1 MPRFARRFSVVT
13 EELAGFPVHVITPR
27 HLDPAR
33 TVLHLHGGG
42 YMAPADPFH
51 LVYVARLATAL
62 RARIVLPDY
71 PLAPEHTWRD
81 SFEPLTGLAAR
92 WAGDSRLTLFGDS
105 AGGGYALAL
114 AQALR
119 DRGGPQPSELLLFSP
134 WVDLTTSTPDTP
146 AYDAV
151 DPWLFLG
158 KVRAYAAWW
167 AGSPEDLGRPEV
179 SPGLA
184 DLDGLPRALMF
195 CGTRDLLLPGCRLLA
210 ERAADV
216 RLGPHLRRG
225 ARPAARLPAAAAGPR
240 GPPRLA
246 HHEGVPPMIRAVAVP
261 FDSLDASTAYDVWRL
276 RQDVFVVEQGC
287 PYPDLDGRDP
297 EPGTRHVLLHEDE
310 TLIGYARVLDDGRE
324 WRIGRVVLARAGRGR
339 GLADVL
345 MHTALQVCP
354 GRDVVL
360 DAQSPLAAWYTA
372 HGFVVDGDEFLEDGI
387 PHVPM
392 RRPRE

>member
-1 MPRFARRFSVVT
+1 MPSRRHDLVAWALPRLRGSRELDTEPAERARVEQWHAGLDRTLPTRLVPRFAHRFSVVT

-42 YMAPADPFH
+42 YMAPTDPIH
-51 LVYVARLATAL
+51 VRYLTRLALAL

-71 PLAPEHTWRD
+71 PLAPEHTWAD

-92 WAGDSRLTLFGDS
+92 WAGHSRLTLYGDS

-119 DRGGPQPSELLLFSP
+119 DRGGPQPSELVLLSP

-158 KVRAYAAWW
+158 KVRAYAGWW

-210 ERAADV
+210 ERAQVSDWD
-216 RLGPHLRRG
+216 L
-225 ARPAARLPAAAAGPR
+225 
-240 GPPRLA
+240 
-246 HHEGVPPMIRAVAVP
+246 
-261 FDSLDASTAYDVWRL
+261 TY
-276 RQDVFVVEQGC
+276 VEE
-287 PYPDLDGRDP
+287 PDLLHVYPLLPMVP
-297 EPGTRHVLLHEDE
+297 EARRAWRTTR
-310 TLIGYARVLDDGRE
+310 
-324 WRIGRVVLARAGRGR
+324 
-339 GLADVL
+339 
-345 MHTALQVCP
+345 
-354 GRDVVL
+354 
-360 DAQSPLAAWYTA
+360 
-372 HGFVVDGDEFLEDGI
+372 EFL
-387 PHVPM
+387 
-392 RRPRE
+392 R